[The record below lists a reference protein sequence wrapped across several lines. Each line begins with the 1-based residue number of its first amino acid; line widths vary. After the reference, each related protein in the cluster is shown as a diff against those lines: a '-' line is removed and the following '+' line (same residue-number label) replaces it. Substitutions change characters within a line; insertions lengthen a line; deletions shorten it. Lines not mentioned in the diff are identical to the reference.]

1 MIEHADKPAPA
12 PPVRTDRNIVLVG
25 MPGVGKSTVGVLL
38 AKAAGLG
45 FLDTD
50 VYIQSHECRTLQ
62 SILDKEGLD
71 SFCGI
76 EESYILS
83 LETVAS
89 VIATG
94 GSVVYSEPAMLHL
107 RSGGTIVHL
116 DLPLDLLAARLSNLS
131 VRGVV
136 LPAGMDLGDLHRQR
150 QPLYQ
155 RWAQLTVPCAGKG
168 QEQIVDEI
176 LAALARP

>member
-1 MIEHADKPAPA
+1 MIERTNKTGPL
-12 PPVRTDRNIVLVG
+12 PPSGREGNIVLVG

-38 AKAAGLG
+38 AKAAGLN

-50 VYIQSHECRTLQ
+50 VYIQSHESRTLQ
-62 SILDKEGLD
+62 AILDGEGLD
-71 SFCGI
+71 CFCRI

-83 LETVAS
+83 LETAAS

-116 DLPLDLLAARLSNLS
+116 DLPLDLLTARLGNLS

-136 LPAGMDLGDLHRQR
+136 LPAGMGLDDLYRQR

-155 RWAQLTVPCAGKG
+155 RWAQLAVPCAGKS

>member
-1 MIEHADKPAPA
+1 MIEHTDKTGVAPSA
-12 PPVRTDRNIVLVG
+12 RSQRNIVLVG

-45 FLDTD
+45 FLDSD
-50 VYIQSHECRTLQ
+50 VYIQSHQGRTLQ
-62 SILDKEGLD
+62 TILDQEGLD
-71 SFCGI
+71 RFCRI

-83 LETVAS
+83 LETASS

-116 DLPLDLLAARLSNLS
+116 DLPLHLLAARLSNLS

-155 RWAQLTVPCAGKG
+155 RWAQHTVQCEGKG
-168 QEQIVDEI
+168 QEQIVDEV
-176 LAALARP
+176 LAALTRP